1 LSDFGVNQIKSL
13 TLDIPRKKR
22 KKVVPIADM
31 EAGILAAIE
40 SVVSGG
46 GMKFRIVKILLG
58 ITCLQVIFSPI

>member
-1 LSDFGVNQIKSL
+1 VNQIKAL

-46 GMKFRIVKILLG
+46 GEFIINLV
-58 ITCLQVIFSPI
+58 V